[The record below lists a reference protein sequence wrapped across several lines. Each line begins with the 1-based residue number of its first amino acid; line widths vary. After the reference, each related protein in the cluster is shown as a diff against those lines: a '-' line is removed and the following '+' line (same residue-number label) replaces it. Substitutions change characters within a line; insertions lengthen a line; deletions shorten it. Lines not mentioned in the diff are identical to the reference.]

1 MKPLPQ
7 NYDHKQVEKK
17 WQKYWEE
24 NQLYSWKDDQVR
36 EQTFVIDTPPP
47 TVSGVLHMGH
57 IFSYTQ
63 ADFVAR
69 YQRMKGKDVF
79 YPMGFDDNGLP
90 TERLVEKVKKVRPAD
105 LGREKFIEVCEEVS
119 AEARKEFRHLF
130 ESVALS
136 VDWKQEYHTISAE
149 SRKISQLSFLD
160 LFNKDRAYR
169 KLQPMFWDPIDQTAI
184 AQAEVEDKE
193 LASAMNYI
201 TFGICEESPSHRL
214 RGEARRGAAI
224 AAEAANVKWK
234 NSEEIIQRAKE
245 LRKNT
250 TDVEKLLWSLLKGRQ
265 IKGNKFRRQHP
276 IEHYVADFACVEQK
290 LIIELDGGQHG
301 HEENIKKD
309 KERTAFIENKGF
321 KILRFWNNEA
331 LENTHGMMQV
341 IWDALPEVEGRSPH
355 PNPPPQ
361 EAGEGTSI
369 VIATTRPELLGACV
383 AVFYHPDDKRYNG
396 TDIENGG
403 LDLEDKQAITALFG
417 VKVPLLADENVKIDK
432 GTGLVMCCTF
442 GDETDIVW
450 WRTHDLET
458 RLLLDKYGKIRFGVN
473 ENRLEFLDCDAHLDS
488 ANTVDIN
495 KTIEYFRAIEGKK
508 VSNIDPKSPGAREIM
523 LNLLKDAGLLIKQEP
538 ITHAVKCAERSGAPL
553 EILPTYQWFIKIL
566 DQKEQLKAKAAQCN
580 WHPEYMRIRINQ
592 WIDGLSWD
600 WCISRQRYFGVP
612 FPIWY
617 SKRVGEEGKIILP
630 DAADLP
636 VNPLVDLPKG
646 YSRDEVE
653 GEADVMDTWATSS
666 VSPQLSSKGISR
678 NSSSRLRGEVVRGA
692 SLGDISVASPH
703 PNPPP
708 QETGEG
714 TFIANPFVLDEDR
727 HKKLFP
733 ADLRPQAHEIIR
745 TWAFYTIVKA
755 HLHEDE
761 IPWKNLMI
769 SGWCLAAD
777 KSKMSKSKGN
787 VITPVDLIE
796 EKGADVVRFWAST
809 SRLGCDTAFSED
821 VLKIGRKLVTKLWN
835 ATKFAA
841 IHLDKLQEK
850 PGTAL
855 QDVERGVITEPLDL
869 WILTRL
875 KRAVKI
881 ATQEFDKY
889 EYCDARVAVEDFF
902 WNDFC
907 DNYLE
912 LVKGRVYGEAA
923 GVSKEAQKS
932 AVYTIYHCLDGIL
945 RLFAP
950 IVPHITDELYTHIF
964 DDKVASGSS
973 IHARGN
979 WPDAGDYPENTVAE
993 AGGIAV
999 VSVLNAVRK
1008 LKAERNVSIKWPLN
1022 FIAINGEGAA
1032 GQLAAFVEDLKNV
1045 TSAAEIVFEVRKI
1058 GQWLA
1063 CKTDDGRFEVVA
1075 EFGVS
1080 AGNGEVV

>member
-7 NYDHKQVEKK
+7 NYDHKIVEKK
-17 WQKYWEE
+17 WQSYWEE
-24 NQLYSWKDDQVR
+24 NQVYSWKDDQSR
-36 EQTFVIDTPPP
+36 DETYVIDTPPP

-57 IFSYTQ
+57 IFSYAQ

-69 YQRMKGKDVF
+69 FMRMRGMDVF

-193 LASAMNYI
+193 VASFENYI
-201 TFGICEESPSHRL
+201 PFGIVDENDQPSTL
-214 RGEARRGAAI
+214 G
-224 AAEAANVKWK
+224 W
-234 NSEEIIQRAKE
+234 NSLPK
-245 LRKNT
+245 
-250 TDVEKLLWSLLKGRQ
+250 V
-265 IKGNKFRRQHP
+265 
-276 IEHYVADFACVEQK
+276 
-290 LIIELDGGQHG
+290 
-301 HEENIKKD
+301 NI
-309 KERTAFIENKGF
+309 
-321 KILRFWNNEA
+321 
-331 LENTHGMMQV
+331 M
-341 IWDALPEVEGRSPH
+341 
-355 PNPPPQ
+355 
-361 EAGEGTSI
+361 
-369 VIATTRPELLGACV
+369 TTRPELLGACV
-383 AVFYHPDDKRYNG
+383 ALMCHPDDSAKYKG
-396 TDIENGG
+396 KKAVTP
-403 LDLEDKQAITALFG
+403 LFN
-417 VKVPLLADENVKIDK
+417 VIVPIVADEKVNKEK

-442 GDETDIVW
+442 GDETDISW
-450 WRTHDLET
+450 WRTHDLKT
-458 RLLLDKYGKIRFGVN
+458 RLILDKYGKIRFGLGDN
-473 ENRLEFLDCDAHLDS
+473 KLEFLGCDSYLDS
-488 ANTVDIN
+488 SNTININ
-495 KTIEYFRAIEGKK
+495 KAIEHFQALEGKK
-508 VSNIDPKSPGAREIM
+508 VSNSDPKNLGAREISI
-523 LNLLKDAGLLIKQEP
+523 NLLKEDGLLIEQKP

-553 EILPTYQWFIKIL
+553 EILPTHQWFIKIL
-566 DQKEQLKAKAAQCN
+566 DQKEQLKAKSAQCN

-612 FPIWY
+612 FPVWY
-617 SKRVGEEGKIILP
+617 SKRTGEEGKIILP
-630 DAADLP
+630 SPADLP

-646 YSRDEVE
+646 YTRDEVT

-666 VSPQLSSKGISR
+666 ISPQLSSKAISK
-678 NSSSRLRGEVVRGA
+678 EYA
-692 SLGDISVASPH
+692 
-703 PNPPP
+703 
-708 QETGEG
+708 
-714 TFIANPFVLDEDR
+714 LDYDR
-727 HKKLFP
+727 HTKLFP

-769 SGWCLAAD
+769 SGWCLASD

-809 SRLGCDTAFSED
+809 SRLGSDTAFSED
-821 VLKIGRKLVTKLWN
+821 VLKIGKKLVTKLWN

-855 QDVERGVITEPLDL
+855 EDVERKIITQPLDL

-875 KRAVKI
+875 KRAINI

-889 EYCDARVAVEDFF
+889 EYCDARVATEDFF

-923 GVSKEAQKS
+923 GTSAAAQKS

-950 IVPHITDELYTHIF
+950 IVPHVTDELYTHIF
-964 DDKVASGSS
+964 DDKVAAGGS

-979 WPDAGDYPENTVAE
+979 WPKASDYPENKNFE
-993 AGGIAV
+993 QAGITAV
-999 VSVLNAVRK
+999 GVLNAVRK
-1008 LKAERNVSIKWPLN
+1008 LKAERGVSIKWPLN
-1022 FIAINGEGAA
+1022 FISIAGEGAKEQIA
-1032 GQLAAFVEDLKNV
+1032 DFADDLKNV
-1045 TSAAEIVFEVRKI
+1045 TSAAEIIFTEN
-1058 GQWLA
+1058 QTTSEQALTT
-1063 CKTDDGRFEVVA
+1063 KTDDGKFQVTA
-1075 EFGVS
+1075 EFAQS
-1080 AGNGEVV
+1080 ASNSDAA